1 MPSKSK
7 QFNHRPDWL
16 KLSPFGRPMAPP
28 RLRRRIKR
36 VKRASRGAASLP
48 HSLIQAALSVADA
61 EDRKAAIVSLMSM
74 IEQKKEM
81 VEAVMKERVEKM
93 EERVG
98 KLQQENAHLQG
109 DLLRERGLL
118 TARSVFERVVE
129 LGFCEQVAQ
138 GNAKGKCVVTNALP
152 VIVQHPA
159 AGWWSG
165 QLLHSAKAC
174 VKKKESCLQAL
185 QDAYGEMSRQ
195 IHQTASSD
203 VELPKVLSKTS
214 RGIATNLCEAM
225 GLKVYRGHA
234 SPWTGFDRKEKE
246 RDLGRA

>member
-36 VKRASRGAASLP
+36 VKRASHGAASLP

-138 GNAKGKCVVTNALP
+138 GNAKGKCVTNALP